1 MLLIA
6 TIGMALFDWINS
18 SLVTLVRVQEHHLR
32 QQAIRNTLS
41 FMENI
46 NPMKTP
52 TGEAMLGDY
61 TIKWESRLTEPVK
74 EGAGHPFGIG
84 LYRLGL
90 YDIHVKIDFNEKNIA
105 NLNLRQTGYHQER
118 EMQINF

>member
-6 TIGMALFDWINS
+6 TIGIALFDWINS
-18 SLVTLVRVQEHHLR
+18 TLVTLRTVQEHQLQ

-46 NPMKTP
+46 NPMKMP

-61 TIKWESRLTEPVK
+61 KIQWESRLTEPVK

-90 YDIHVKIDFNEKNIA
+90 YDIHINIALNEKNIA